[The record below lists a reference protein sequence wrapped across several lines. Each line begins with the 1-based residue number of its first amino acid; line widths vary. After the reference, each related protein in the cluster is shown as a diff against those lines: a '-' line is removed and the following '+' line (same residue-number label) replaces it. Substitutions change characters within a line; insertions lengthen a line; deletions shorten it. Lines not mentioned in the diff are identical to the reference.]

1 MFLVGNM
8 PIASCSEE
16 VMLKDNKTL
25 ERNSRQ
31 LVKLDKKW
39 RLYSYQTINEIV
51 AANSKVVTM
60 STINTSINR

>member
-1 MFLVGNM
+1 
-8 PIASCSEE
+8 
-16 VMLKDNKTL
+16 MLKDNKTL